1 MPPSVQSTCLIS
13 RQNWRTKDSS
23 QEDRRDRREVTRG
36 PYIEQLDEWSAD
48 ELEWSDEEE
57 SEEEDDEARHDAGGR
72 SEVGLASEQ
81 EERKLALQEDRT
93 RQWTAPGREEERSE
107 QEWGE
112 SCSRDLHI
120 YSSSTCVTR
129 RYDRDPEREARRTDR
144 MHR

>member
-1 MPPSVQSTCLIS
+1 MGGGLTGIDV
-13 RQNWRTKDSS
+13 RA
-23 QEDRRDRREVTRG
+23 REEV
-36 PYIEQLDEWSAD
+36 
-48 ELEWSDEEE
+48 EER
-57 SEEEDDEARHDAGGR
+57 EEEDDEARHDAGGR
-72 SEVGLASEQ
+72 NEVGLASEREM

-129 RYDRDPEREARRTDR
+129 RYDRDPEREAPRTDR